1 MIVPRPAATVALLRE
16 GRDGL
21 ETYLLQ
27 RNPALEFVPGAS
39 VFPGGAV
46 DDDDLHPAWVRRC
59 SGPDEAVAAAELGVA
74 HGGLGY
80 RVAAVRECFE
90 EVGVLLGGP
99 GGVDRHRPL
108 ASVCDDD
115 GVRLATGELRYFGHW
130 ITPLGAPRR
139 YDTRFFFAVCPPD
152 QHPEPDNDEALAG
165 SWVTPTAALA
175 EARDGG
181 RELILPTERTLEAL
195 RALGSLDAVLAHV
208 PTPSHARATAVVDDH
223 GGARVPLPVDG

>member
-1 MIVPRPAATVALLRE
+1 LIAPRPAATVALLRE

-27 RNPALEFVPGAS
+27 RNPALEFAPGAS

-46 DDDDLHPAWVRRC
+46 DDDDLRPEWAHRC
-59 SGPDEAVAAAELGVA
+59 TGPDQAIATAELGVPTA
-74 HGGLGY
+74 GLGY

-99 GGVDRHRPL
+99 SGVDRYRSL
-108 ASVCDDD
+108 ASVCDVD
-115 GVRLATGELRYFGHW
+115 GVRLATAELRYFGHW

-152 QHPEPDNDEALAG
+152 QQPEPDNDEALAG
-165 SWVTPTAALA
+165 AWVTPAAALA
-175 EARDGG
+175 EGRDGA

-195 RALGSLDAVLAHV
+195 RALGSLAAVLAHV
-208 PTPSHARATAVVDDH
+208 RAPSEARAAAVVDDH
-223 GGARVPLPVDG
+223 GGARVPLPADG